1 MKIGIV
7 GLPNVGKSTLFKAL
21 TKIQVD
27 INNYP
32 FCTIEPNTGIVEV
45 PDVRINRL
53 AKLFNSK
60 KKIYST
66 IEFVDIAGLV
76 EGASKGQGLGNKF
89 LQNIREVDAIVQVVR
104 FFKNSDII
112 HVKERI
118 NPKEDVEII
127 NTELI
132 LADLETVKKRIDK
145 ISKQTKT
152 RDKKVLK
159 ILAITQKLETI
170 LNNNDLNKVQ
180 KFIKSLDEDFEL
192 IKDLSLLSF
201 KPILYVLNTNY
212 PEKIEE
218 VLNKFKIE
226 DLKNNSQNY
235 IALDIK
241 IEEELLDLN
250 NEEQQELE
258 LKSELNEL
266 IKKSY
271 GLLNLMTYL
280 TAGETETR
288 AWQIPIDS
296 TAPEAGRVIHSDFQ
310 KKFIKAKIIS
320 YKKLIEIKSRTKARE
335 LGLLQTVGK
344 DYVVQDGDV
353 IEFKI

>member
-45 PDVRINRL
+45 PDHRVDKL
-53 AKLFNSK
+53 AELSKSK

-76 EGASKGQGLGNKF
+76 EGAADGQGLGNKF
-89 LQNIREVDAIVQVVR
+89 LHNIREVDAIVQVVR
-104 FFKNSDII
+104 LFENDNIV

-118 NPKEDVEII
+118 NPKEDIEII

-132 LADLETVKKRIDK
+132 LADLETVKKRVEK
-145 ISKQTKT
+145 ISKQIKT
-152 RDKKVLK
+152 GDKKTLK
-159 ILAITQKLETI
+159 IFEITKALETV
-170 LNNNDLNKVQ
+170 LNTNNLDEIQ
-180 KFIKSLDEDFEL
+180 KFISSMGEDFSL
-192 IKDLSLLSF
+192 IKDLCLLSF
-201 KPILYVLNTNY
+201 KPILYVFNSSQ
-212 PEKIEE
+212 PEKINEDI
-218 VLNKFKIE
+218 NKFNLTKF
-226 DLKNNSQNY
+226 KNWLT
-235 IALDIK
+235 LDIK
-241 IEEELLDLN
+241 TEEELLDLN
-250 NEEQQELE
+250 DQEKAELE

-271 GLLNLMTYL
+271 QLLNLITFL
-280 TAGETETR
+280 TTGETETR
-288 AWQIPIDS
+288 AWQTPLNS
-296 TAPEAGRVIHSDFQ
+296 TAPEAGSAIHTDFQ
-310 KKFIKAKIIS
+310 EKFIKAEVIAYEDLIKH
-320 YKKLIEIKSRTKARE
+320 KLKNKARE
-335 LGLLQTVGK
+335 VGLLRTVGRE
-344 DYVVQDGDV
+344 YVVKDGDV